1 MPTSA
6 RTSPICAPRA
16 AIGYSDSVRGR
27 FVTFEGIE
35 GVGKST
41 QVALAA
47 EWLRGRGLDVL
58 TTREPGGTRLAE
70 ELRRLLLD
78 CDHEHIAGT
87 TELLLLFAARASH
100 VAERIVP
107 ALERGQWVLCD
118 RFTDATRAYQG
129 GGRGLPAALI
139 EQLAA
144 IAHPGLSPDLTVLL
158 DAPPELALARARIRS
173 SHPDRFE
180 QEDLGFFARVRA
192 EYLAIAAREPRRLR
206 TVDATAGVEAVTR
219 AVAAVLGALL
229 AASGR

>member
-1 MPTSA
+1 M
-6 RTSPICAPRA
+6 
-16 AIGYSDSVRGR
+16 GYADPVRGR

-47 EWLRGRGLDVL
+47 EWLRRRGLDVI

-78 CDHEHIAGT
+78 CDHGRMAGT

-100 VAERIVP
+100 VTERIAP

-129 GGRGLPAALI
+129 AGRGLPAAHI

-144 IAHPGLSPDLTVLL
+144 LAHPGLDPDLTVLL
-158 DAPPELALARARIRS
+158 DAPPELALARARARS

-180 QEDLGFFARVRA
+180 QEDYGFFARVRA
-192 EYLAIAAREPRRLR
+192 EYLAIAARDPGRLR
-206 TVDATAGVEAVTR
+206 TIDATAGVEAVAR
-219 AVAAVLGALL
+219 AVTVALDGLL
-229 AASGR
+229 AGGER